1 MIGGR
6 DVYGGH
12 APVVPP
18 RIGTTPERA
27 DPVQLELLAD
37 VPVDDVS
44 DAVGRLYTM
53 DPRIVPLFTPIR
65 RLVGVAL
72 TVKAHP
78 GDNLAIHGALARA
91 QPQDVLVVDWMGYTQ
106 GCGSGARSLAAP
118 VGQGLRGIVIDGG
131 WRDVDELQ
139 AQGFPVFGRHA
150 AAFSPTKREPGEI
163 DVPVCCGGV
172 IVEAGDVVVADAGGV
187 AVIPRRHLDEVVAA
201 VTGSGRAAPGA
212 RLTPAAHDPV
222 RARDLYDQVFQARQG
237 LRE

>member
-1 MIGGR
+1 MSTGR

-12 APVVPP
+12 AAVVPP
-18 RIGTTPERA
+18 RVGPAPDRA
-27 DPVQLELLAD
+27 DPAHLALLAD

-53 DPRIVPLFTPIR
+53 HPRIAPLYTPIP

-91 QPQDVLVVDWMGYTQ
+91 QPQDVLVVDWMGYAD
-106 GCGSGARSLAAP
+106 GCGSGARSLGTP
-118 VGQGLRGIVIDGG
+118 REQGLRGIVIDGG

-139 AQGFPVFGRHA
+139 AQGFPVFGRHG
-150 AAFSPTKREPGEI
+150 AAFSPAKREPGEI
-163 DVPVCCGGV
+163 NVPVCCGGV

-201 VTGSGRAAPGA
+201 VSSLHREAPGA
-212 RLTPAAHDPV
+212 RLAPASHDPQ
-222 RARDLYDQVFQARQG
+222 RARGLFDEVFHARG
-237 LRE
+237 GRET